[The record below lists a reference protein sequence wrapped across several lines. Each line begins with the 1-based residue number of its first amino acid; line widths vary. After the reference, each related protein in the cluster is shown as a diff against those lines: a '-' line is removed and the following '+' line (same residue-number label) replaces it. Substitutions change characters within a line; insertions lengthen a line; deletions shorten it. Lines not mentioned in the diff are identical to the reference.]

1 MALRQTQITTGASA
15 MKLVGPD
22 TRRRALLISNHD
34 ATNAVV
40 LGGSGVAAT
49 GIGAGGAQLQKASV
63 LPIIEGLMAQEE
75 WWAIAAAGTP
85 IVGVVELLV

>member
-1 MALRQTQITTGASA
+1 MALRQTQITTGAAA

-40 LGGSGVAAT
+40 LGGSTVTAT
-49 GIGAGGAQLQKASV
+49 GIGTGGAQLKAATTF
-63 LPIIEGLMAQEE
+63 PIIEGLMAQEE
-75 WWAIAAAGTP
+75 WWAVAAAGTP
-85 IVGVVELLV
+85 IVGVVETLL